1 MVEIRTLDDALAL
14 LDRWEQ
20 AYRELE
26 REMVRLENRYQ
37 HAKEEAQS
45 LEFLLKHLD
54 PFLPHSMQDA
64 KARAAAPKLYRALA
78 EVRDEEY
85 NPFP

>member
-1 MVEIRTLDDALAL
+1 
-14 LDRWEQ
+14 
-20 AYRELE
+20 
-26 REMVRLENRYQ
+26 
-37 HAKEEAQS
+37 
-45 LEFLLKHLD
+45 
-54 PFLPHSMQDA
+54 MQDA